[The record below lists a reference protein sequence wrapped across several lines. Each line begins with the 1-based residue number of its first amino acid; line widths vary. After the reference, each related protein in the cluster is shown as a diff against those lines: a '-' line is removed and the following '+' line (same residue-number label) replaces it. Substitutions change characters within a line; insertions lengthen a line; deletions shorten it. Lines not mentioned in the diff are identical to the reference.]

1 MKTKKLL
8 VFALIAGLIFTAC
21 SNDDETV
28 GMSNDIVQING
39 SISETTPKLKASI
52 DPSTGAG
59 TFDAG
64 DIWGL
69 YAVVGGNLALNNSIY
84 TVGSTI
90 IYWNSLSETSPVTFA
105 AHYPRITSTIANP
118 EAYMFNAVTATNPD
132 LLVTTPVTESKSSG
146 NGVNLTFS
154 HVMHQLV
161 INLSKDTGI
170 PGNLLD
176 TEVTLLNMK
185 SSAKV
190 NLLAGTVDVAA
201 AEGTDSYSMK
211 TGGGTWLVAP
221 QELTA
226 AADWIQLK
234 LAGRT
239 YKYKVPTELTQLESG
254 KRVSIT
260 LTLKE
265 GGDVVSLSQTISE
278 WVNQQ
283 PGISGDV
290 IGY

>member
-1 MKTKKLL
+1 MKTKTLL
-8 VFALIAGLIFTAC
+8 AATLIAALAFTAC
-21 SNDDETV
+21 DKDSEPTDR
-28 GMSNDIVQING
+28 SDIVRINSAING
-39 SISETTPKLKASI
+39 PLSRASI

-59 TFDAG
+59 TFDPG

-69 YAVVGGNLALNNSIY
+69 YATVGGSHVLDNSIY
-84 TVGSTI
+84 TVGSTT
-90 IYWNSLSETSPVTFA
+90 IYWNGLSETSPVTFA

-118 EAYMFNAVTATNPD
+118 EAYMFNAAKATDPD

-146 NGVNLTFS
+146 NGVNLTFN

-161 INLSKDTGI
+161 INLSKDLAV
-170 PGNLLD
+170 PGSLLNA
-176 TEVTLLNMK
+176 EVTLLNMK

-190 NLLAGTVDVAA
+190 NLLAGTVDVSAA
-201 AEGTDSYSMK
+201 SGADSYSMR
-211 TGGGTWLVAP
+211 TGGGNWLVAP

-226 AADWIQLK
+226 GADWIQIE
-234 LAGRT
+234 LAGKT
-239 YKYKVPTELTQLESG
+239 YKYKVPADLTQLESG

-260 LTLKE
+260 LTLKA
-265 GGDVVSLSQTISE
+265 GGDVVALSSTISE

-290 IGY
+290 IGN